1 MTQDIKRPAVLVFHL
16 SEFFRTFGMLENEL
30 SQTVYNSPFYI
41 YDQSF
46 EGAGPKF
53 EDEKEISDEDCEI
66 GFSIIRKI
74 WKEYIGVANTPC
86 FKYIFKI
93 IKYPESE
100 DNYVGPI
107 HGFAPGYD
115 MDSAI
120 ETITKQNF
128 TVIRWDEFWNE
139 NIILETEPE
148 SIGEFYKDGADKWQ
162 EVNLLI
168 KADTI
173 DYIDKTSFGGFPVKD
188 RDMIFEWPKCDCGAE
203 LQYQGKIKTDLG
215 FEMIFMQNC
224 DDWGSNKVVIVDS
237 ENLEFVHPEEK
248 QMALRKTQYGA
259 KIVTLD
265 ADNYNMARECY
276 PIRRRD
282 ILGQISGSPAWL
294 QDEETPKCDC
304 CGENM
309 RFVAQLEEGPDY
321 ETAMNFGGGCGYLF
335 DCVVG
340 KTAKFITQC

>member
-16 SEFFRTFGMLENEL
+16 SEFFQTFGILEIEL
-30 SQTVYNSPFYI
+30 SQTVYDSPFYM

-46 EGAGPKF
+46 DDIGPKF
-53 EDEKEISDEDCEI
+53 EDEKKINNEDYDL
-66 GFSIIRKI
+66 GFSILEKV
-74 WKEYIGVANTPC
+74 WKEHVVPADTPC
-86 FKYIFKI
+86 SSYIFKMI
-93 IKYPESE
+93 EEPENDSFSVAST
-100 DNYVGPI
+100 Y
-107 HGFAPGYD
+107 GFAPGYD

-128 TVIRWDEFWNE
+128 TVIRWDEFWNK
-139 NIILETEPE
+139 NIILENESE
-148 SIGEFYKDGADKWQ
+148 SIDKFYNDGADKSQ
-162 EVNLLI
+162 DVNLLI
-168 KADTI
+168 KIDTI
-173 DYIDKTSFGGFPVKD
+173 DYIDKTSFGGLPVKD
-188 RDMIFEWPKCDCGAE
+188 QDIPFEWPKCDCGAE

-224 DDWGSNKVVIVDS
+224 DDWGSNKVIIVDS
-237 ENLEFVHPEEK
+237 ENLEFVRPEEK
-248 QMALRKTQYGA
+248 QTALRETQYGA
-259 KIVTLD
+259 RIVTVD
-265 ADNYNMARECY
+265 TNDYNMARECY

-282 ILGQISGSPAWL
+282 ILGQLSGSPVWL
-294 QDEETPKCDC
+294 QDDETPKCDC
-304 CGENM
+304 CGEKM